1 MSTGTLIAII
11 VTIVVVLLLIAV
23 GAWLV
28 TRRRRHL
35 QERFGPEYDR
45 TVESGDS
52 KRAAERELR
61 SREQRHRDLDI
72 RELPAEAR
80 DRYSAEWNGVQE
92 RFVDEPSRCV
102 DDADRL
108 VTRLMSDRGY
118 PTEGYEQQLRD
129 LSVEHGN
136 TLEHYRAAHDVGLRN
151 REGRATTEEL
161 RGAMVHYRALFQE
174 LLGDP
179 HTSQGPATDTRRRH
193 DAA

>member
-1 MSTGTLIAII
+1 MSTGTLIAVI
-11 VTIVVVLLLIAV
+11 VPIVVVLLLIAV
-23 GAWLV
+23 GVWLV
-28 TRRRRHL
+28 TRRRRL

-52 KRAAERELR
+52 RRAAERELR
-61 SREQRHRDLDI
+61 SREQRHRDLEI
-72 RELPAEAR
+72 RELPAEAK

-108 VTRLMSDRGY
+108 VTRLMNDRGY

-129 LSVEHGN
+129 LSVEHGS
-136 TLEHYRAAHDVGLRN
+136 TLEHYRAAHDVGMRN

-179 HTSQGPATDTRRRH
+179 HTSPGPTGDTRRGH